1 MSLEK
6 SLSEWVDKIAK
17 SIPGFSGYFRK
28 EERREND
35 QRMREKISHIIE
47 KITDVLNEKGRIITK
62 SGDISVLDRI
72 GRIRKRLEKLKDGVR
87 YADYGYSG
95 FFDKKEISED
105 TLCSVYNIDH
115 ELLEW
120 SLNFKSS
127 TDEDTQLDDIA
138 NNIEKGFRLFEK
150 RSEII
155 EGV

>member
-62 SGDISVLDRI
+62 SGDISLLDRI

-120 SLNFKSS
+120 SMNFKSS

-138 NNIEKGFRLFEK
+138 NNIEKGFELLEK

>member
-6 SLSEWVDKIAK
+6 SLSKWVDKIAK

-35 QRMREKISHIIE
+35 RRMREKISHIIE
-47 KITDVLNEKGRIITK
+47 KIIDVLNEKGRIITK
-62 SGDISVLDRI
+62 SGDISLLDRI
-72 GRIRKRLEKLKDGVR
+72 GRIRKRLEKLKDGIR

-120 SLNFKSS
+120 SMNFKSN
-127 TDEDTQLDDIA
+127 TDKNTQLDDIA
-138 NNIEKGFRLFEK
+138 NNIEKGFELLEK

>member
-1 MSLEK
+1 MSSEK
-6 SLSEWVDKIAK
+6 SLSEWVNKIAK

-62 SGDISVLDRI
+62 SGDISLLDRI

-105 TLCSVYNIDH
+105 TLRSVYNIDH

-138 NNIEKGFRLFEK
+138 NNIEKGFELLEK